1 MAVWDWPGEDPPL
14 VFAHATGFHG
24 RCWDQVIRRFPDR
37 HCLAPEARGH
47 GRSAK
52 PDPPYHWRPFG
63 LDLAEIAGQLG
74 VSAAVGIGHSMG
86 GHTVTAVA
94 ASRPATFQ
102 ALLLVDPTIRTP
114 ETYGTEPLDA
124 SFIRKRRA
132 HWSSPAE
139 MFESYRRRAPFDRWH
154 SEVLWDYCNFGLLPQ
169 DGAFVLACAPDVEAS
184 IYECSKEQ
192 EANLLPV
199 FSSISIPVTV
209 LRAGF
214 ADRPLFATSGPSPTD
229 PLLASHFPCGRDVL
243 LPEHAHLI
251 PMEAPELVAEHIGK
265 LEPPA
270 GSPSGVQ
277 SSS

>member
-14 VFAHATGFHG
+14 VFAHATSFHG

-63 LDLAEIAGQLG
+63 LDLAEIAEQLG
-74 VSAAVGIGHSMG
+74 VRAAVGIGHSMG
-86 GHTVTAVA
+86 GHAVTAA
-94 ASRPATFQ
+94 AALRPATFQ
-102 ALLLVDPTIRTP
+102 ALLLVDPTIRAP

-124 SFIRKRRA
+124 AFIRRRRA
-132 HWSSPAE
+132 RWSSPAE
-139 MFESYRRRAPFDRWH
+139 MFESFRPRAPFDRWH
-154 SEVLWDYCNFGLLPQ
+154 SEVLQDYCDFGLLPQ
-169 DGAFVLACAPDVEAS
+169 DGAFVLACPPDAEAS
-184 IYECSKEQ
+184 IYECSKEP
-192 EANLLPV
+192 EANLYPV

-214 ADRPLFATSGPSPTD
+214 VDRPLFRSEPSPTD
-229 PLLASHFPCGRDVL
+229 PLLASRFARGQDVF
-243 LPEHAHLI
+243 LPERAHLI
-251 PMEAPELVAEHIGK
+251 PMEAPELVAEYIEK
-265 LEPPA
+265 LGPPA
-270 GSPSGVQ
+270 GSAPGVQ